1 MTDTVYTSSDDS
13 DVPPLSHTQSAR
25 ESRSQSTHESRSQST
40 RDHSI
45 AFSADQR
52 EREAERAKASF
63 ERGRV
68 LVRGTTPTD
77 LGVQLRHEVVLDP
90 GSPSTA
96 EMEDDVT

>member
-25 ESRSQSTHESRSQST
+25 ESRSQST

-45 AFSADQR
+45 NGSSHTFSADQR
-52 EREAERAKASF
+52 EREAERTKASF

-90 GSPSTA
+90 GSPSMA
-96 EMEDDVT
+96 EMEDDVA